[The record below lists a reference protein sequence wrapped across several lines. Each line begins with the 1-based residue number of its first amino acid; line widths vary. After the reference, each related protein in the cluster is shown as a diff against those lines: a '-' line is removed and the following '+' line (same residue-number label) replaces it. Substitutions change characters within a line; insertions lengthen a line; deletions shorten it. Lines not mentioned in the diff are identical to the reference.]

1 MLNEPKKCAP
11 CIVNEGILLNKKDM
25 LRALDT
31 LENVIYYDVLDEKV
45 ISSGKGLV
53 VKVFSSRDSSTI
65 VLNETLFINV
75 NSFKYLTFNVDEE
88 GKTALELINDSRIL
102 RLIPCNEEPE
112 QKQSNRLIQKSINNN
127 EDFYYDDEEETF
139 ASLSDEFNDSEED

>member
-11 CIVNEGILLNKKDM
+11 CIVSEGILLNKKDM

-75 NSFKYLTFNVDEE
+75 NSFKYLTFNIDEE
-88 GKTALELINDSRIL
+88 GRTALELVNDSRIL
-102 RLIPCNEEPE
+102 RLIPYYNEE